1 MQLHKIKNGPSGHA
15 EAAKLGRFLLPVYAD
30 NLLRGR
36 EKARLGVDNGPPVH
50 WRRPAMA
57 SSAHIFFAGVGTT
70 FVILAAGFGGGLLLA
85 KSAVHDPSPKALASS
100 EQITPVR
107 VILPASAEPAQ
118 PQQQAPPAVSVSEAQ
133 PEVQQTQKFQRVDE
147 AQAENRKVQAEK
159 RASLQR
165 YAERK
170 AKRIAAARAKRQI
183 EQPPR
188 PEPAIM
194 AFGDGPRIGGFFG
207 N

>member
-1 MQLHKIKNGPSGHA
+1 
-15 EAAKLGRFLLPVYAD
+15 
-30 NLLRGR
+30 
-36 EKARLGVDNGPPVH
+36 
-50 WRRPAMA
+50 MA

-85 KSAVHDPSPKALASS
+85 KSALHDPSPKALASS

-107 VILPASAEPAQ
+107 VILPTSAEPAQ
-118 PQQQAPPAVSVSEAQ
+118 PQQQAPPAVSVPEPQ
-133 PEVQQTQKFQRVDE
+133 PEVQQTQKFQPVDE
-147 AQAENRKVQAEK
+147 AQAENRKVQAE
-159 RASLQR
+159 RRERLQR

-194 AFGDGPRIGGFFG
+194 AFGEGPRIGGFFG

>member
-1 MQLHKIKNGPSGHA
+1 
-15 EAAKLGRFLLPVYAD
+15 
-30 NLLRGR
+30 
-36 EKARLGVDNGPPVH
+36 
-50 WRRPAMA
+50 MA

-118 PQQQAPPAVSVSEAQ
+118 PQQQAPPAVSVSVLEPQ
-133 PEVQQTQKFQRVDE
+133 PEVQQTKKFQPVDE

-159 RASLQR
+159 RERLQR

-194 AFGDGPRIGGFFG
+194 AFGDGPRVGGFFG

>member
-1 MQLHKIKNGPSGHA
+1 
-15 EAAKLGRFLLPVYAD
+15 
-30 NLLRGR
+30 
-36 EKARLGVDNGPPVH
+36 
-50 WRRPAMA
+50 
-57 SSAHIFFAGVGTT
+57 
-70 FVILAAGFGGGLLLA
+70 
-85 KSAVHDPSPKALASS
+85 
-100 EQITPVR
+100 
-107 VILPASAEPAQ
+107 
-118 PQQQAPPAVSVSEAQ
+118 
-133 PEVQQTQKFQRVDE
+133 VDE

-159 RASLQR
+159 RERLQR

>member
-1 MQLHKIKNGPSGHA
+1 
-15 EAAKLGRFLLPVYAD
+15 
-30 NLLRGR
+30 
-36 EKARLGVDNGPPVH
+36 
-50 WRRPAMA
+50 MA

-70 FVILAAGFGGGLLLA
+70 FIIFAAGFGGGLLLA

-100 EQITPVR
+100 EQISPVR

-118 PQQQAPPAVSVSEAQ
+118 PQQQAPPAVSIPEPQ
-133 PEVQQTQKFQRVDE
+133 PEVQQIQKFQPVDE

-159 RASLQR
+159 RERLQR

-170 AKRIAAARAKRQI
+170 ARRIAAARAKRQI

-207 N
+207 NFRD